1 MVSANPY
8 NYNLPVEPEM
18 FFGRQKNI
26 DTLIHHLTTMPGNP
40 IALIG
45 GRRMGKTS
53 LLEIILQ
60 RLERFAEE
68 STTGLLQV
76 PIFLDLTG
84 EGVDS
89 PVSFFR
95 LVSEETYAILVN
107 LLDKPLHAPPSR
119 LKPPAPAFGRVLK
132 QWNRTTMMQQGC
144 RLRLILL
151 LDECE
156 EIVTQPWA
164 AELYGALRFLLIGRS
179 TRLLFKVVMAGSHRF
194 LTQVSQRGSPLRNVL
209 TYHTLRVLNPHPT
222 FQLIAQPT
230 GGILTDETVQAVA
243 RQSGGHPFLTQYLMH
258 HLWGAELESATPET
272 VQQVAAR
279 FPRKRTDFGDW
290 INGLGESRLRVYRY
304 LSENPAPITEN
315 DIRMALTPSL
325 SDLPQALEALCY
337 HGIVLHQDDKYYQ
350 IAGHMFHDWF
360 MANIATENISKPE
373 ITSKKLRSELNDR
386 FDDTQV
392 DAFCMDYFSQVYDKF
407 SRGMRKDEKIHQLL
421 DHCLR
426 TPNGFQQLQAVLE
439 KARKEEE
446 HGT

>member
-1 MVSANPY
+1 MASANPY

-18 FFGRQKNI
+18 FFGRQKDI

-53 LLEIILQ
+53 LLEMILQ

-68 STTGLLQV
+68 STRGLLLV

-95 LVSEETYAILVN
+95 LVSEETYAVLVN
-107 LLDKPLHAPPSR
+107 LLDKPLDAPPLS
-119 LKPPAPAFGRVLK
+119 LKPPARAFEDLLK

-209 TYHTLRVLNPHPT
+209 TYHTLRVLNPHAT
-222 FQLIAQPT
+222 SQLITQPT
-230 GGILTDETVQAVA
+230 SGILADETVQAVA
-243 RQSGGHPFLTQYLMH
+243 QQSGGHPFLTQYLMH
-258 HLWGAELESATPET
+258 HLWGAELELATPET
-272 VQQVAAR
+272 VQRVVAR
-279 FPRKRTDFGDW
+279 FPRQRTDFWDW
-290 INGLGESRLRVYRY
+290 INGLDESRLRLYRY
-304 LSENPAPITEN
+304 LAENQAPITED
-315 DIRMALTPSL
+315 DIRAALTPPL
-325 SDLPQALEALCY
+325 SNLPHALSALCY
-337 HGIVLHQDDKYYQ
+337 HGVVSHQDEKYYQ

-360 MANIATENISKPE
+360 IANIANQNISVPE
-373 ITSKKLRSELNDR
+373 ITSKTLRSKLNQM
-386 FDDTQV
+386 FDDPEL
-392 DAFCMDYFSQVYDKF
+392 DAFCMDHFYQVYNKF
-407 SRGMRKDEKIHQLL
+407 SAGMRKDEKIHQLL
-421 DHCLR
+421 DYCSR
-426 TPNGFQQLQAVLE
+426 ISNGYQRLQAALE
-439 KARKEEE
+439 ELKNEEE
-446 HGT
+446 RFT